1 MAHQWAGSPWF
12 SALAAPQKPPGGF
25 IHVVGE
31 PGRPPSRSESESLG
45 LGCGIVALRPGRE
58 PVPPAPHA
66 RGTSWQFSKS
76 CVGAWPHRSRRG
88 RPRGPAGRCR
98 QSSMSHDFEVARS
111 PVAWAVAGGRPG
123 SLLPPAS
130 LFLIGGI
137 SLPAVL
143 MDDTQGARLGLW
155 LTHCPPCWSCTCGPY
170 VVLAPPGSDRWV
182 HSTVGKGSNPDPGS
196 RTAPPPPANP

>member
-1 MAHQWAGSPWF
+1 M
-12 SALAAPQKPPGGF
+12 
-25 IHVVGE
+25 VGE
-31 PGRPPSRSESESLG
+31 PGRLPSRSESESLG
-45 LGCGIVALRPGRE
+45 LGVASWPLDLEGSRYPQLRTLGE
-58 PVPPAPHA
+58 
-66 RGTSWQFSKS
+66 TSWQFSKS

-88 RPRGPAGRCR
+88 HPRGPAGRCR

-111 PVAWAVAGGRPG
+111 PVAWAVAGGQPG

-143 MDDTQGARLGLW
+143 MGDTQGAHLGLW

-170 VVLAPPGSDRWV
+170 MVLTPPGSDRWV
-182 HSTVGKGSNPDPGS
+182 HSTAGEGQQH
-196 RTAPPPPANP
+196 